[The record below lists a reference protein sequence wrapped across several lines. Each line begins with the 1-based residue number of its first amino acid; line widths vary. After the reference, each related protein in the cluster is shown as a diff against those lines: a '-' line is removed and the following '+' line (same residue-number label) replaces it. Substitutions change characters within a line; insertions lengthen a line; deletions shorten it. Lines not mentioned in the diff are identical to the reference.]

1 MDGIRIEQ
9 DDLTRSQVLFGAEAA
24 VRGARRDQVDAH
36 HGRGVASS
44 LLEHLIAEAVRR
56 AYTRLSLETG
66 TQPFFEPAR
75 RLYTRYGF
83 TSCPPFADY
92 RPDPNST
99 FMTRRLTPPPG

>member
-1 MDGIRIEQ
+1 VKPLSSPARAASSFDGR
-9 DDLTRSQVLFGAEAA
+9 
-24 VRGARRDQVDAH
+24 
-36 HGRGVASS
+36 GRGVASS

-92 RPDPNST
+92 RRDPNST

>member
-1 MDGIRIEQ
+1 MR
-9 DDLTRSQVLFGAEAA
+9 TAA
-24 VRGARRDQVDAH
+24 AAR
-36 HGRGVASS
+36 GRGVASS

-92 RPDPNST
+92 RRDPNST
-99 FMTRRLTPPPG
+99 FMTRRLTLPLASAPRGNRSGCPALRHNKSGRPGI